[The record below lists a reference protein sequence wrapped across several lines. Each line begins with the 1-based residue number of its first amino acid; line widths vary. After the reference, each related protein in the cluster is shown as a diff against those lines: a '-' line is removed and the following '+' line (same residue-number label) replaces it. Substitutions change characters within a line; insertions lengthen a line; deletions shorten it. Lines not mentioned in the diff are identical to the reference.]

1 MTCLTMIVL
10 RRSRT
15 YLGLFSDV
23 FTCTKLLRSSSKL
36 RMSDSTMAW
45 FAVEQSEHMSEE
57 EGEKR
62 GHKCPLTKP
71 ESKAKIKTRI
81 SKRRK
86 CGNQM

>member
-1 MTCLTMIVL
+1 
-10 RRSRT
+10 
-15 YLGLFSDV
+15 
-23 FTCTKLLRSSSKL
+23 
-36 RMSDSTMAW
+36 MAW
-45 FAVEQSEHMSEE
+45 FVVKQSEHMSEE

-62 GHKCPLTKP
+62 GHKCLLTKP